1 MKLKGHCRGLVA
13 FILLVI
19 MISLLTACTED
30 EFDLE
35 ESSVSE
41 NLLSPEDKDNP
52 VDHTQSSENTVPEI
66 QKPLEYVETEDMAQ
80 YDDEFFCTVL
90 RNGLPAT
97 EENVRAL
104 LISLESKYP

>member
-80 YDDEFFCTVL
+80 DDDEFFLHRTQERSSCYRRECEGT
-90 RNGLPAT
+90 
-97 EENVRAL
+97 
-104 LISLESKYP
+104 SYFS